1 MLVGLQVQCS
11 WFDSSTELDVLAER
25 NNKTQCVFS
34 LRGVFYISKTCR
46 FESCTRREHSKLVRF
61 EVESQQR
68 GVLYPLLL
76 AKRFWVNIRLNRLMN
91 RPPADW

>member
-11 WFDSSTELDVLAER
+11 WFDSSTEL
-25 NNKTQCVFS
+25 
-34 LRGVFYISKTCR
+34 
-46 FESCTRREHSKLVRF
+46 EHSKLVRF

-76 AKRFWVNIRLNRLMN
+76 AKMFWVNKVEQTSCRLVGGSFKRKEDDSVIQ
-91 RPPADW
+91 R